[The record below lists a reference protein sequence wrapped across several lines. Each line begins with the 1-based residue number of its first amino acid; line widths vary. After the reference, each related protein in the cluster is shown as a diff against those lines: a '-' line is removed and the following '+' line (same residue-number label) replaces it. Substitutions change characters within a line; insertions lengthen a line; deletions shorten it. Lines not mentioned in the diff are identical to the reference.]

1 MNSIILILGRS
12 RNSGANAPV
21 GTTFTRKMI
30 KKNVLHNELQV
41 KNDICNS
48 LAEQMEFIEL
58 LKMLWIKK
66 KLNMMVKKIQ

>member
-48 LAEQMEFIEL
+48 LACL
-58 LKMLWIKK
+58 LQGSMIRIIS
-66 KLNMMVKKIQ
+66 VIRKISEHFTLC